1 MNPERICY
9 GCFSE
14 KDPGTVCPVCGFDET
29 KQQPYLALPLGTIVN
44 GRYLIGKVL
53 GIGGFGITYLGFDLT
68 LEIKVAIKE
77 YMPSAMATR
86 NTDRYTV
93 VLTSHQE
100 KDYQSGMER
109 FLEEARILAKLQNT
123 PNIVS
128 VQNYF
133 RENNTAYFV
142 MEYVNGTSLKA
153 YLAAHGEK
161 ISCEEALK
169 ILLPVMNAL
178 VSVHSMQLLHRDI
191 SPDNIYL
198 TADGDSRLLD
208 FGAARFA
215 SGDGKSVSV
224 ILKHGYAPE
233 EQYSSHGNQGPWTD
247 VYAMG
252 ATLYRCITGVLPP
265 DSIERIHG
273 DTLKRP
279 SELGI
284 SISSAIEQA
293 ILKALSIRT
302 EDRFMSM
309 EAFICALNGDVATA
323 SAQSPSPGS
332 TANAPQQCTGALS
345 SRPATFFAVL
355 SAHLKQNPLLAVAL
369 GGALVAVVA
378 LVLFLPL
385 SGKSGKNTSY
395 TNSASS
401 INPSSASAPPGS
413 DTPTPSQTPPGQDSD
428 APDDPSSGDSNDSTG
443 TEIVTYDLGILN
455 ATIDVPA
462 EYSVSDDGFTF
473 TNNARNCRIETSF
486 NWATIVPI
494 YSLADI
500 ENYREDIVSSYAEGY
515 GLTDAMIL
523 TAGPDD
529 FGGQSAY
536 QIFFQGTDSSQT
548 TLQHVLLAVEGRND
562 FGAYLLV
569 GSYPKDSET
578 DHTQIYNSLTS
589 FRINGPVDITY
600 ERYCDTAA
608 GIQCIMDST
617 QISSTR
623 RSSFTLPNGNSGTAL
638 LLFLS
643 SNEEEYIEVE
653 QGLSAGKNA
662 DECIAYL
669 SGIWEDVSGASL
681 SEIMTESRED
691 DIIWKFRIV
700 SHDSDISIFAAA
712 DIDGVPYIVGAST
725 SEENIDNSSN
735 VLAEIIGTLRPL

>member
-14 KDPGTVCPVCGFDET
+14 KEPGTVCPVCGFDEA

-142 MEYVNGTSLKA
+142 MEYVDGTSLKA

-284 SISSAIEQA
+284 SISPAIEQA

-309 EAFICALNGDVATA
+309 EAFICALNGDVTTA

-332 TANAPQQCTGALS
+332 TANAPQQYTGAVS
-345 SRPATFFAVL
+345 SRPAAFFAVL
-355 SAHLKQNPLLAVAL
+355 STRLKQNPLLAV
-369 GGALVAVVA
+369 
-378 LVLFLPL
+378 
-385 SGKSGKNTSY
+385 
-395 TNSASS
+395 
-401 INPSSASAPPGS
+401 
-413 DTPTPSQTPPGQDSD
+413 
-428 APDDPSSGDSNDSTG
+428 
-443 TEIVTYDLGILN
+443 
-455 ATIDVPA
+455 
-462 EYSVSDDGFTF
+462 
-473 TNNARNCRIETSF
+473 
-486 NWATIVPI
+486 
-494 YSLADI
+494 
-500 ENYREDIVSSYAEGY
+500 
-515 GLTDAMIL
+515 
-523 TAGPDD
+523 
-529 FGGQSAY
+529 
-536 QIFFQGTDSSQT
+536 
-548 TLQHVLLAVEGRND
+548 TL
-562 FGAYLLV
+562 Y
-569 GSYPKDSET
+569 
-578 DHTQIYNSLTS
+578 
-589 FRINGPVDITY
+589 
-600 ERYCDTAA
+600 
-608 GIQCIMDST
+608 
-617 QISSTR
+617 
-623 RSSFTLPNGNSGTAL
+623 
-638 LLFLS
+638 
-643 SNEEEYIEVE
+643 
-653 QGLSAGKNA
+653 
-662 DECIAYL
+662 
-669 SGIWEDVSGASL
+669 
-681 SEIMTESRED
+681 
-691 DIIWKFRIV
+691 
-700 SHDSDISIFAAA
+700 
-712 DIDGVPYIVGAST
+712 
-725 SEENIDNSSN
+725 
-735 VLAEIIGTLRPL
+735 